1 MWESLLVH
9 LETNIT
15 ALKMEVEREEST
27 VKEIGMGRGRR
38 NYNTMKILTLTVL
51 GGGGKEHWCV
61 CNTFFACKHNCKR
74 PHPEPHPQLAQSDYL
89 MVHGAHVHVH
99 VHLCVSTHV
108 HVCSCTICKAFV
120 TDLQHVHIYS
130 MLAKS

>member
-15 ALKMEVEREEST
+15 ALKMKVEREEST

-61 CNTFFACKHNCKR
+61 CNTFFCLQT
-74 PHPEPHPQLAQSDYL
+74 QLQ
-89 MVHGAHVHVH
+89 
-99 VHLCVSTHV
+99 
-108 HVCSCTICKAFV
+108 KA
-120 TDLQHVHIYS
+120 S
-130 MLAKS
+130 P